1 MSKNKSKKQKKK
13 QNNSPQQNPKPN
25 DNQKI
30 IFQLPGANENSKP
43 PDLGR
48 PDKEI
53 IPFTET
59 YIQKVRP
66 HLNQI
71 SELVLIGYTNL
82 EIAHALDIS
91 EETFYQYKKNYPEFS
106 ESITKNKPL
115 ANDKIIRSLYQRA
128 QNQEVEETEEIEETQ
143 FRKDKETGREIPLL
157 DECGNP
163 IIKRKIVK
171 RTKVIAGDVKAMQF
185 WLMNRGRNLWT
196 NKVDGNTFN
205 VNNNN
210 LNANQNNNSNTN
222 TNTLNHLSKDEIK
235 EKLREFYQIRSNNES
250 IVNEST
256 IIQDS

>member
-13 QNNSPQQNPKPN
+13 QNNSPQQKLL
-25 DNQKI
+25 NQALTNNSTDKNNI
-30 IFQLPGANENSKP
+30 PGLNENP

-48 PDKEI
+48 PDKEV
-53 IPFTET
+53 IPFTDT
-59 YIQKVRP
+59 YLEKVRP

-82 EIAHALDIS
+82 EISKALDIS

-128 QNQEVEETEEIEETQ
+128 QNQELHETEEIEEHL
-143 FRKDKETGREIPLL
+143 FIKDKGSGYEVPVC
-157 DECGNP
+157 DDYGNP
-163 IIKRKIVK
+163 IIKRKKVK
-171 RTKVIAGDVKAMQF
+171 RTKVIPGDVKAMQF
-185 WLMNRGRNLWT
+185 WLMNRGRNLWS

-205 VNNNN
+205 NTNV
-210 LNANQNNNSNTN
+210 NANQNNNENKN
-222 TNTLNHLSKDEIK
+222 INTLVHLSKDEIK

-250 IVNEST
+250 VVNEST

>member
-1 MSKNKSKKQKKK
+1 MSKKKSKKLQKK

-30 IFQLPGANENSKP
+30 ISQLPGANENSKP

-48 PDKEI
+48 PDKEV
-53 IPFTET
+53 IPFTDT
-59 YIQKVRP
+59 YLEKVRP

-82 EIAHALDIS
+82 EIAKALDIS

-115 ANDKIIRSLYQRA
+115 ANDKVIRSLYQRA
-128 QNQEVEETEEIEETQ
+128 QNQEIHETEEIEEHL
-143 FRKDKETGREIPLL
+143 FIKDKGSGYEVPVC
-157 DECGNP
+157 DDYGNP
-163 IIKRKIVK
+163 IIKRKKIK
-171 RTKVIAGDVKAMQF
+171 RTKVIPGDVKAMQF

-205 VNNNN
+205 MTNQNV
-210 LNANQNNNSNTN
+210 NANQNNNENKN
-222 TNTLNHLSKDEIK
+222 VNNLAHLSKDEIK
-235 EKLREFYQIRSNNES
+235 EKIREFYQIRSNNES
-250 IVNEST
+250 VVNEST
-256 IIQDS
+256 IIQDN